1 MADTAHAH
9 PMHRDNL
16 HHDNVHH
23 EKLSRPQLAGPLYFQ
38 IQQLLRA
45 RILSK
50 EWADGRALPNE
61 TELARSYGV
70 SVGTMRKA
78 LDLLAQSKVIVRR
91 QGLGTFVNHRHEDP
105 PSRFRRWIAEDR
117 LVAEQH
123 TSVLDKN
130 FGHAARD
137 DARML
142 RIADHVP
149 VARINV
155 KTEVA
160 GRPVALDCY
169 VIPVTEATDLDD
181 FMTDT
186 GSSFSDYLERLET
199 RITRAEDR
207 FKLDIAGS
215 DLVASLGVPAGSPV
229 LRLNRIA
236 FTRDER
242 PLFLCRR
249 TLVPSA
255 ADYQVVIE

>member
-1 MADTAHAH
+1 MVETAHTH
-9 PMHRDNL
+9 PL
-16 HHDNVHH
+16 HH
-23 EKLSRPQLAGPLYFQ
+23 EKLSRPHLAGPLYFQ
-38 IQQLLRA
+38 IQQLLRV

-61 TELARSYGV
+61 TELARSYAV

-91 QGLGTFVNHRHEDP
+91 QGLGTFVNHRHDDP
-105 PSRFRRWIAEDR
+105 PSRFRRWIAEER

-123 TSVLDKN
+123 THVIDKT
-130 FGHAARD
+130 FGHVPRD
-137 DARML
+137 DARLL

-155 KTEVA
+155 QTEVA
-160 GRPVALDCY
+160 GRLAAIDYY
-169 VIPVTEATDLDD
+169 VIPVTEASDLDD

-186 GSSFSDYLERLET
+186 GASFSEYLERLEA

-207 FKLDIAGS
+207 FKLDIAGA
-215 DLVASLGVPAGSPV
+215 DLAANLGMGEGSPV

-236 FTRDER
+236 FTREER

-249 TLVPSA
+249 IMVPSA